1 MKKIL
6 ILFFLVT
13 GIVFHTYAQNMISGT
28 IVDSENNSPLVG
40 ATVVIKGTTVGT
52 IADFDGKF
60 QIKAPALNTTLEV
73 SFIGYKTLEV
83 NYTGQQ
89 SFNIRLVS
97 SVSAIDE
104 VVVVGYG
111 TQKKSHLTGAI
122 SKVTNIG
129 LDQIPTSRAEDAL
142 IGKISGVSI
151 QTVNASAGSAPTI
164 RVRGIGSITA
174 DASPLIVMD
183 GVVVPSN
190 YLGNVDMND
199 VESVEVLKDAS
210 SAAIYGSRG
219 GNGVIMITTKKGSE
233 GKTVFSLNAY
243 KGVKYSFPTY
253 RYKPFSTVAQ
263 WHDYVLANNGGVL
276 TDQMKFAELIG
287 NGSETS
293 WPDVFLENGAIENYS
308 LSARGGNDK
317 TKFSIS
323 GGYQKDDGVLLTDS
337 YKKMNFMMN
346 LSTKVGKLFEFGGII
361 NPSYSAQRI
370 FPNGFH
376 DVLRKSPWLPE
387 YITAENIKYVNL
399 TKYPTLQ
406 IGDYA
411 QENYFDGYILPG
423 NTIGTTISNTTNA
436 SPLASVLEVFRYQNN
451 LNLFTNAYIKFNI
464 AKGLTFT
471 PTVSYTYIN
480 SQYSNFSTSKSG
492 TKGVADIASAYQ
504 TGISIHMTSENLLA
518 YNSTVGKHDISAVAG
533 VLFEKMSLTSD
544 GIAGTGYLYDNI
556 RTINAAGSIS
566 SATTNIYQE
575 ALQAFLGRFNYAYDN
590 KYLVSASVR
599 YDGSSR
605 FGADTRYGLFPAFS
619 AGWRV
624 SQEDFIKSIGW
635 ISNLKIRVSY
645 GVTGNNNGIGYYS
658 SIATLAPITAVING
672 SKVSGYNPENIAN
685 PDLAWEKSVEIGP
698 GIDLGI
704 LNNKITFSLDYYRRS
719 TKDLLLAQAIPAVTG
734 FESAVVNIGE
744 VQNRG
749 FEFESNAAIISN
761 SGFNWN
767 VTANLSHN
775 TNELI
780 DFAGAS
786 GLITSI
792 DPKRPA
798 EYIALEGHPIS
809 SFYGYRYE
817 KEVPVEYL
825 VNPLWPIGAKS
836 RDVYVKDLN
845 GDGKITTADKEI
857 LGSPYPT
864 LVWGITNSFR
874 AKSLDLSFT
883 LSGSH
888 GAKTL
893 NLDPQYFENQFS
905 STMVY
910 KASFPDQALVQQ
922 RIFTDLCVQDASIVA
937 LRSVNLGYTLHSNVS
952 KKMGLGSARIY
963 VSGQNILYFMAK
975 GYTSFNPEGVTDTS
989 SPLRGGYQ
997 IGAPPVAKAVTIGVN
1012 VEF

>member
-1 MKKIL
+1 MITVMAIHANAQKM
-6 ILFFLVT
+6 VS
-13 GIVFHTYAQNMISGT
+13 GIVTDSIS
-28 IVDSENNSPLVG
+28 NSPLVG
-40 ATVVIKGTTVGT
+40 ATILIKGTTIGT
-52 IADFDGKF
+52 ISDFDGKF
-60 QIKAPALNTTLEV
+60 QIQPPTGSTLVV
-73 SFIGYKTLEV
+73 SFIGYKSKV
-83 NYTGQQ
+83 ISYTGQT
-89 SFNIRLVS
+89 SLDIFLS
-97 SVSAIDE
+97 PDLSVLDE
-104 VVVVGYG
+104 IVVIGYG
-111 TQKKSHLTGAI
+111 TQKKSHLTGSV
-122 SKVTNIG
+122 SKVSSKG
-129 LDQIPTSRAEDAL
+129 LDQIPTSRAEEAL

-151 QTVNASAGSAPTI
+151 QTINASAGSAPTI

-183 GVVVPSN
+183 GVVVPSS

-199 VESVEVLKDAS
+199 VESVEVLKDAA

-233 GKTVFSLNAY
+233 GKTVFSINAY
-243 KGVKYSFPTY
+243 KGMKYCFPKY
-253 RYKPFSTVAQ
+253 RSNPFSTVAE
-263 WHDYVLANNGGVL
+263 WHDYVLANNAGVL

-323 GGYQKDDGVLLTDS
+323 TGYQKDDGVLLTDS
-337 YKKMNFMMN
+337 YKKINFMMN
-346 LSTKVGKLFEFGGII
+346 LSSKVNKLIEFGGMI

-387 YITAENIKYVNL
+387 YITAENIQYVNL
-399 TKYPTLQ
+399 TKYPLVQ
-406 IGDYA
+406 IGSYA

-423 NTIGTTISNTTNA
+423 NTTGTAISNTTSG
-436 SPLASVLEVFRYQNN
+436 SPLASILEVFRYQKN
-451 LNLFTNAYIKFNI
+451 LNLLTNAYMKFNI

-471 PTVSYTYIN
+471 PTLSYTYIN

-504 TGISIHMTSENLLA
+504 TGISIHMTSENMLA
-518 YNSTVGKHDISAVAG
+518 YNTTVGKHDISAVAG
-533 VLFEKMSLTSD
+533 VLFEKMSITSD
-544 GIAGTGYLYDNI
+544 EIAGTGYLFDNI
-556 RTINAAGSIS
+556 HTINAAGSIS
-566 SATTNIYQE
+566 SATTTIYE
-575 ALQAFLGRFNYAYDN
+575 ESLQAFLGRLNYAYDN
-590 KYLVSASVR
+590 KYLVSASLR

-635 ISNLKIRVSY
+635 ISNLKARVSY
-645 GVTGNNNGIGYYS
+645 GITGNNNGIGYYT
-658 SIATLAPITAVING
+658 SIATLSPITAVING
-672 SKVSGYNPENIAN
+672 SKVSGYNPANISN

-698 GIDLGI
+698 GIDFGI
-704 LNNKITFSLDYYRRS
+704 LNNRFTFSVDYYQRS
-719 TKDLLLAQAIPAVTG
+719 SKDLLLAQAIPAVTG
-734 FESAVVNIGE
+734 FESVVVNIGE

-749 FEFESNAAIISN
+749 FEFESNAAVIAN
-761 SGFNWN
+761 SGFNWT

-775 TNELI
+775 TNELV

-798 EYIALEGHPIS
+798 EYIALEGQPIS

-817 KEVPVEYL
+817 KEVPNEYL
-825 VNPLWPIGAKS
+825 VNPLWPIGCKS

-845 GDGKITTADKEI
+845 GDGVITTDDKEI

-874 AKSLDLSFT
+874 VKSFDLSFT
-883 LSGSH
+883 FSGSH

-910 KASFPDQALVQQ
+910 TAAFPDKALVQQ
-922 RIFTDLCVQDASIVA
+922 RIFTDLCVQDASVVA
-937 LRSVNLGYTLHSNVS
+937 LRTVNLGYTLPSNLT
-952 KKMGLGSARIY
+952 KKIGLTSARFY
-963 VSGQNILYFMAK
+963 VSGQNILYFMAD
-975 GYTSFNPEGVTDTS
+975 GYTSYNPEGVTNTS

-997 IGAPPVAKAVTIGVN
+997 IGAAPVTKAVTIGLN